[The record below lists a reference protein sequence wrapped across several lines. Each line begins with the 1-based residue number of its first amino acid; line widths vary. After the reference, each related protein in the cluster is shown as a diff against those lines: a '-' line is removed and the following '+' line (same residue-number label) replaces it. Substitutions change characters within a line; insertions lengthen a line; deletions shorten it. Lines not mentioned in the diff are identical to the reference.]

1 MFLSS
6 LLAVSLAASAKAAPP
21 PKKDEKPIRALG
33 VLSKDPKLDG
43 QTKDFTG
50 ATDLKGPSGD
60 LEAKAG
66 WRKDTLF
73 VAAKVYDADINA
85 NDTLDL
91 NLYFPSAGTT
101 AKGAVYR
108 IGVDG
113 IRAADADVT
122 APEWARK
129 LVRTNVARDAKGV
142 TFALGIPARALPRFP
157 AFGQLGLNICFDWT
171 KTKAD
176 GTTERKISTCKG
188 GEMVGGPAK
197 LPEDLRKLVKGTP
210 PNEVEGIEP
219 RSNGW
224 VGYAIMHYPKWVVG
238 DDNLTAENI
247 GPLIAGEGSLDP
259 IAQGLQIPRVLT
271 LSDNRPVMSVI
282 TGNNPY
288 GQNACNP
295 ENELRMAL
303 YVVKGT
309 IGSRVLEWPVSTC
322 ALGRA
327 KSVEMAPDDTLLIAY
342 SNGSQAH
349 FKWNGEHFE
358 RVEVGSR

>member
-1 MFLSS
+1 MFLSA
-6 LLAVSLAASAKAAPP
+6 LLALSLASPAKAGP

-50 ATDLKGPSGD
+50 ASDLKGPSGD

-66 WRKDTLF
+66 WRKDALF
-73 VAAKVYDADINA
+73 VAAKVYDTDINA
-85 NDTLDL
+85 NDTLDV
-91 NLYFPSAGTT
+91 NLHFPSAGTT
-101 AKGAVYR
+101 ARGAVYR

-113 IRAADADVT
+113 IRAAEPDVS

-142 TFALGIPARALPRFP
+142 TFAMAIPARALPRFP
-157 AFGQLGLNICFDWT
+157 AFGQLGINICFDWT

-176 GTTERKISTCKG
+176 GSVERKIQTCKG
-188 GEMVGGPAK
+188 GEMIGGPAK
-197 LPEDLRKLVKGTP
+197 LPDELRKLVKGTP

-219 RSNGW
+219 RSDGW
-224 VGYAIMHYPKWVVG
+224 VGYAILHYPLWVVG
-238 DDNLTAENI
+238 DNNLTAENL
-247 GPLIAGEGSLDP
+247 GTLIAGEGALDAISLSLP
-259 IAQGLQIPRVLT
+259 IPRVIT
-271 LSDNRPVMSVI
+271 LPDNRPVMTVL
-282 TGNNPY
+282 TGKNPY
-288 GQNACNP
+288 GQNECNS
-295 ENELRMAL
+295 ENELRLAL
-303 YVVKGT
+303 YLVQAKTGV
-309 IGSRVLEWPVSTC
+309 RVLEWPVATC

-327 KSVEMAPDDTLLIAY
+327 RSVELSNEGMLQIAY